1 MATFYDFQKQFPDDI
16 SCLHHVMK
24 VKYGGTDIE
33 CQKCK
38 RQSKFHRMT
47 TERAY
52 ACQYCGFH
60 IFPCVG
66 TPFEKSRTS
75 LHKWFFAMFLF
86 STSRHGVAAK
96 ELERQLGVTYK
107 TAWRMAH
114 EIRKYIQKG
123 DGENPLYG
131 VA

>member
-1 MATFYDFQKQFPDDI
+1 
-16 SCLHHVMK
+16 
-24 VKYGGTDIE
+24 
-33 CQKCK
+33 
-38 RQSKFHRMT
+38 
-47 TERAY
+47 
-52 ACQYCGFH
+52 
-60 IFPCVG
+60 
-66 TPFEKSRTS
+66 
-75 LHKWFFAMFLF
+75 MFLF

-131 VA
+131 VVEADETYVGGKRSGQKRGRGAPNKTVIFGMLERGGEKS